1 MTNEKTT
8 STKIVGNSKLFR
20 HEAKFVAG
28 AMNIDQLPNFG
39 LPQVAFVGKSNV
51 GKSSLINT
59 ICNNKNLA
67 KVSNSPGRTRQI
79 NFFNLVDKLIIV
91 DLPGYGFAEVP
102 EEVRKQ
108 WDKLINYYLRNN
120 NDLKLVNLLI
130 DSRRGIKENDVK
142 VAELLLANKRDFQ
155 IIFTKSDKVTD
166 RKNLNLEA
174 QNFLAT
180 LNYSCNLIYVSS
192 RSKEGAR
199 ELKASLAKCIKLE
212 K

>member
-1 MTNEKTT
+1 MTDEKVIN
-8 STKIVGNSKLFR
+8 KKLVGDNKLF
-20 HEAKFVAG
+20 HHQAKFVAG
-28 AMNIDQLPNFG
+28 AMDIKQLPNFA
-39 LPQVAFVGKSNV
+39 LPQIAFVGKSNV

-59 ICNNKNLA
+59 ICNNKKLA
-67 KVSNSPGRTRQI
+67 KVSNTPGRTRQI

-102 EEVRKQ
+102 NQVKDQ
-108 WDKLINYYLRNN
+108 WEILINHYLRKSDN
-120 NDLKLVNLLI
+120 LKLVNLLI
-130 DSRRGIKENDVK
+130 DSRRGIKENDKK

-199 ELKASLAKCIKLE
+199 ELKTSLAKCIKLE